1 MSSLTPPGDLAI
13 QETVSELGVRARAL
27 ARRVRTP
34 SRLRQEIDARL
45 DERGP
50 RR

>member
-1 MSSLTPPGDLAI
+1 MSSLIPPGDLPI
-13 QETVSELGVRARAL
+13 QTIVWELGVRARAL
-27 ARRVRTP
+27 ARSVRTP
-34 SRLRQEIDARL
+34 TRLRQEIDARL